1 MTKIRNRFT
10 TGDIITIHDNLLC
23 ELYSLNRDGGFG
35 WKEFNGSQY
44 LVNQKQGRGYIIGL
58 RVKIPDELLVVNGI
72 KHKYDDLDTDLQDE
86 IEDKLSN
93 KLYFSN
99 IEIYVANMLFDKFLR
114 YGNNCKISIQEM
126 DGYYRKGKKDYRKVR
141 VAKNVYDRYIETL
154 KLLVEKELFI
164 ETTDSFRSDKYG
176 VRNINF
182 SHMFLSVFQIEQLE
196 MNNMEFNYSFH
207 NFGNVIRQCRRYS
220 NTLSRYAF
228 RIRFNQVMKYVTS
241 FFIARD
247 VFIAKGNLIHNPS
260 YIYNEMTVTS
270 ESYEKEV
277 KYDGRKNN
285 NQGYSM
291 SYKLNSFKGIP
302 NKIRIK
308 KMFINYIKRG
318 FYLCNV
324 FSIEEQFSYDETEEF
339 VEKHE
344 FDYDEN
350 YNLNYNFSLDDLG
363 QDVNV
368 SLLVYIDDPDNFYDY
383 VF

>member
-207 NFGNVIRQCRRYS
+207 NFGNVIKQCRRYS

-228 RIRFNQVMKYVTS
+228 KIRFNQAMKYVTS

-260 YIYNEMTVTS
+260 YKYNEMIITS
-270 ESYEKEV
+270 ECYEDDI
-277 KYDGRKNN
+277 KYDGRSNN
-285 NQGYSM
+285 NQGYSV

-302 NKIRIK
+302 NKIRVR
-308 KMFINYIKRG
+308 KMFINYIIRG
-318 FYLCNV
+318 FYLCDIYSV
-324 FSIEEQFSYDETEEF
+324 EEQFTYDETEEF

-350 YNLNYNFSLDDLG
+350 SNLNYTFSMDDLG
-363 QDVNV
+363 KDVNV
-368 SLLVYIDDPDNFYDY
+368 SLLVYIDDPDKFYDY

>member
-176 VRNINF
+176 LRNINF

>member
-1 MTKIRNRFT
+1 MAKIRNRFT

-23 ELYSLNRDGGFG
+23 DLYSLNRDGGFE
-35 WKEFNGSQY
+35 WKEFNGNQY
-44 LVNQKQGRGYIIGL
+44 LINQKQGRGYTIGL
-58 RVKIPDELLVVNGI
+58 RVKVPDELLIIDGA
-72 KHKYDDLDTDLQDE
+72 KCKFDDLDSDTVEE
-86 IEDKLSN
+86 IEDKLSSR
-93 KLYFSN
+93 LYFSN

-114 YGNNCKISIQEM
+114 YGNNCNISIQEM

-141 VAKNVYDRYIETL
+141 VMKNVYDRYIETL
-154 KLLVEKELFI
+154 KLLVEKELFL
-164 ETTDSFRSDKYG
+164 ETNASFRNDKYG
-176 VRNINF
+176 ARNINF

-196 MNNMEFNYSFH
+196 MNNMKFNYSFH
-207 NFGNVIRQCRRYS
+207 NFGNVIKQCRRYS

-228 RIRFNQVMKYVTS
+228 KIRFNQAMKYVTS

>member
-228 RIRFNQVMKYVTS
+228 RIRFNQAMKYVTS